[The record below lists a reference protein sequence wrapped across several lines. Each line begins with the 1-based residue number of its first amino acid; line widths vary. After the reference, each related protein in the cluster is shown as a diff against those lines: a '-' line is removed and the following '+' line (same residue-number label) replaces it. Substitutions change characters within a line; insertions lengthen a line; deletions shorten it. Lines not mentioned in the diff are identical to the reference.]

1 MNADFILRMNI
12 DELNKLYKKHKTDPI
27 KSKVIMM
34 RIKEL
39 ENRNKTYRKVKE
51 DTINLTKKIEHQSQI
66 KNHNNEE
73 YIEEFNYDSED
84 EFNSLDS
91 YSLNSESSEESK
103 SENNILTQGN
113 NMIKKTAALKR
124 DVVNTELQSRLESDL
139 MMRRGM
145 FMKEKVFESPFY
157 EYENN

>member
-51 DTINLTKKIEHQSQI
+51 DTINLTKKKGLNKKLFLELNKLNVICLLVNIQKENTRQI
-66 KNHNNEE
+66 QDK
-73 YIEEFNYDSED
+73 
-84 EFNSLDS
+84 
-91 YSLNSESSEESK
+91 
-103 SENNILTQGN
+103 
-113 NMIKKTAALKR
+113 
-124 DVVNTELQSRLESDL
+124 
-139 MMRRGM
+139 
-145 FMKEKVFESPFY
+145 
-157 EYENN
+157 